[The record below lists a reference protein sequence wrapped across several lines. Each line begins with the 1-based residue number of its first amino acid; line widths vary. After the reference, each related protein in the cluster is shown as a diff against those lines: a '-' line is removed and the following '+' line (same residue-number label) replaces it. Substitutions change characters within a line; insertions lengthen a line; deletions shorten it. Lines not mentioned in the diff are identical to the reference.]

1 MNRHL
6 LLLTLVQGL
15 FLINNV
21 TFIAING
28 LVGLQLAPHAWMA
41 TTASPGPGSGTWMSS
56 RVTGSPF
63 ARATMPLTTCMASP

>member
-15 FLINNV
+15 FLVNNV

-28 LVGLQLAPHAWMA
+28 LVGLQLAPMA
-41 TTASPGPGSGTWMSS
+41 GWP
-56 RVTGSPF
+56 RC
-63 ARATMPLTTCMASP
+63 R